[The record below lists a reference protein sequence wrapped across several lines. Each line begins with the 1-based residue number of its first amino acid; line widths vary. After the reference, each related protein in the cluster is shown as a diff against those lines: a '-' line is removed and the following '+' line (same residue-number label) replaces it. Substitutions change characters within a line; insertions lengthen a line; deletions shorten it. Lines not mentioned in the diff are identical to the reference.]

1 MKAISMGPA
10 KAAQPP
16 ADGERSA
23 NFSLLRLSALRRMR
37 VVEAPVPLLELAGVS
52 KRFDPPAGTG
62 SLVILE
68 EISLEVRAGE
78 SVAVVGPSGS
88 GKSTL
93 LHLIGG
99 LDRPS
104 AGKVLLEGRDLG
116 QLSEVQLAFVRNRLL
131 GFVFQFH
138 YLLPQCTVLE
148 NVLVPTLAGV
158 GAESPGP
165 NNPTRCEES
174 PEERAIRLL
183 KRLGLGERL
192 DHRPGELSGGERQ
205 RVAVA
210 RALINQPRLLLADEP
225 TGALDQASAR
235 ELGRL
240 LAELNREERVTLI
253 VVTHSMEL
261 AAGMGRVFTLSGG
274 RLQPSPAAPGTPP
287 PTS

>member
-1 MKAISMGPA
+1 
-10 KAAQPP
+10 
-16 ADGERSA
+16 
-23 NFSLLRLSALRRMR
+23 MR
-37 VVEAPVPLLELAGVS
+37 GVEAPVPLLELAGVS

-158 GAESPGP
+158 GPESPGS
-165 NNPTRCEES
+165 NNPTRREES